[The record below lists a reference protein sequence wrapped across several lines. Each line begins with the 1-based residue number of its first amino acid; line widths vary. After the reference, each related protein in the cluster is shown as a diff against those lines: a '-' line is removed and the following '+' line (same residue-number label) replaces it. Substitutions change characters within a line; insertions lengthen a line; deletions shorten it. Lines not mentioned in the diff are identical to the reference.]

1 MDLALDVTWALWR
14 GVRALVWA
22 VLLPARVLMFVVTL
36 ITYLMVTAL
45 VAGLLYGLWTSG
57 ARPW

>member
-1 MDLALDVTWALWR
+1 MDLTLDVTWALWR
-14 GVRALVWA
+14 GVKALVWV
-22 VLLPARVLMFVVTL
+22 VLLPARALMFVVTL

-45 VAGLLYGLWTSG
+45 VGGLLYGLWISG